1 MPCYHGRSSPHP
13 GTRANIVLW
22 SRWFCLHRR
31 VGRKQSAMVKKIE
44 QKNYDLSSVKGIGF
58 KNQEKIIVNDDWQIV
73 SNLDSIP
80 LPGRELLSSEISYT
94 SEDMG
99 VIMSSRGCP
108 FKCSFCSHIV
118 RTRYH
123 PVDRV
128 IEEIKKVIDKYG
140 TSHFSC

>member
-1 MPCYHGRSSPHP
+1 
-13 GTRANIVLW
+13 
-22 SRWFCLHRR
+22 
-31 VGRKQSAMVKKIE
+31 MVKKIE

-140 TSHFSC
+140 TSHFSFKDDSFTVNRNRTLEFCNRLVEEKLGMYYKGRLD